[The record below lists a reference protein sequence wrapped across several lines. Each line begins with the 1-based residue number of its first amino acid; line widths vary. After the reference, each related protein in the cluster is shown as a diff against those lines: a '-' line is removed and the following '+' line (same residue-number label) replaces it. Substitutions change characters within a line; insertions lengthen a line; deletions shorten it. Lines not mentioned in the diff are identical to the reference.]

1 MLSRRMKK
9 LITVTLV
16 LVLIVLAAWGLIR
29 MLPQGFSTDLSLVGA
44 GERAVVLV
52 HDHNF
57 VESVE
62 LMEALDGVRQRH
74 PEAMHYLVADLNTP
88 RGTRFADLYDV
99 DAVTL
104 ILFDQHG
111 NRVATLRGRQG
122 RDEVEAWLQDN
133 LPPY

>member
-1 MLSRRMKK
+1 MLSRRLKK
-9 LITVTLV
+9 LFTVTLV
-16 LVLIVLAAWGLIR
+16 LVLIVVAAWGLIR
-29 MLPQGFSTDLSLVGA
+29 LLPQGFSTDLTLVGA
-44 GERAVVLV
+44 GERVVVLV

-74 PEAMHYLVADLNTP
+74 PDAMHYLVADLNTP
-88 RGTRFADLYDV
+88 RGARFADLYDV

-104 ILFDQHG
+104 ILFDRYG

-122 RDEVEAWLQDN
+122 RDEVEAWMQDS